1 MNKFIKKLSCFAF
14 TLLTAALISQGAAAS
29 SSAYTW
35 GFSVGASAELSGTTS
50 KDSSKSSSSVAS
62 NLSGNNIKILTD
74 SNKDTAINIKG
85 SNLYARGDIH
95 LSTHNLFMEASQD
108 SYEAKQSSKTISGR
122 VSATMYGGGGGSAGL
137 DYSKSNMKEES
148 LSHNN
153 AKVYAGHNIY
163 ALASN
168 DALIKGANLR
178 ADNALALKVGHDL
191 SLASLRD
198 SYNYNSK
205 SSSIGAGIGI
215 SGTKTNSD
223 PDNPYDIGNNIV
235 RYSNSKLSSINA
247 NYFRSKSSTMVKQ
260 TVLSSITAKELN
272 IEVGANTDLK
282 GSLIAAG
289 YYDESGNFI
298 DNGKLRLKTDSL
310 TFSNLS
316 NTRYD
321 KSNSLSIGTNYA
333 FKDPQQEG
341 ESGSKD
347 GGSKDKESKGTE
359 SKESAR
365 LKQDDLSAEH
375 IQNTIKSIKEKV
387 AKEDSKNFS
396 SSSVSL
402 SRSHSVRLDK
412 TLATVGRGN
421 LIINNEA
428 GSDELSRLNR
438 DTAKIQKDI
447 VNSNLYSSAKADID
461 HRFFSQDGR
470 DQIKKE
476 LLLLTDALSNHMP
489 SKNSKNAFERTIAK
503 GLNFL
508 GTCSLGLIPS
518 EDNNGGLL
526 ANIGAIV
533 TGDPKFKILGNPKSK
548 RAFVN
553 GILTEE
559 EEALRQA
566 KGAFESDNIK
576 VYSNPTRGFIP
587 DLVESIWD
595 IFGWRSGLSRQI
607 EYEMSKNPD
616 DINILLSQANPL
628 AKRYSKNNKNTINI
642 GTPLGMELGKH
653 TINDPRDPV
662 NDLRNIFKSD
672 FWSAIENDRNPF
684 YDHHVGTYTDKI
696 GQKHQEVQDAIQ
708 NIIEE
713 RKKK

>member
-1 MNKFIKKLSCFAF
+1 MNKCLKLIV
-14 TLLTAALISQGAAAS
+14 ALFCVNIIAAS
-29 SSAYTW
+29 LLKAN
-35 GFSVGASAELSGTTS
+35 
-50 KDSSKSSSSVAS
+50 
-62 NLSGNNIKILTD
+62 NLVSY
-74 SNKDTAINIKG
+74 KG
-85 SNLYARGDIH
+85 
-95 LSTHNLFMEASQD
+95 
-108 SYEAKQSSKTISGR
+108 
-122 VSATMYGGGGGSAGL
+122 
-137 DYSKSNMKEES
+137 
-148 LSHNN
+148 
-153 AKVYAGHNIY
+153 
-163 ALASN
+163 
-168 DALIKGANLR
+168 
-178 ADNALALKVGHDL
+178 
-191 SLASLRD
+191 
-198 SYNYNSK
+198 
-205 SSSIGAGIGI
+205 
-215 SGTKTNSD
+215 
-223 PDNPYDIGNNIV
+223 
-235 RYSNSKLSSINA
+235 SKLSSINA
-247 NYFRSKSSTMVKQ
+247 NYSRSKSSTMVKQ
-260 TVLSSITAKELN
+260 TVLSSITAKELD

-298 DNGKLRLKTDSL
+298 DNGKLRLKTNTL

-321 KSNSLSIGTNYA
+321 KSNSLSIGANYA

-341 ESGSKD
+341 GSKHSD
-347 GGSKDKESKGTE
+347 SQASDSKNAEA
-359 SKESAR
+359 KESAR

-402 SRSHSVRLDK
+402 SRSHSVRLNK

-461 HRFFSQDGR
+461 YRFFSQDGR

-476 LLLLTDALSNHMP
+476 LLLLTDSLSNHMP
-489 SKNSKNAFERTIAK
+489 SKNSNNAFERTIAK

-518 EDNNGGLL
+518 EENNGGLL

-533 TGDPKFKILGNPKSK
+533 TGDPKFKILGNPESK

-559 EEALRQA
+559 DEALKQA

-672 FWSAIENDRNPF
+672 FWSAINRGENPF
-684 YDHHVGTYTDKI
+684 YEHHVGTYTDEI
-696 GQKHQEVQDAIQ
+696 GQKHQEVQDAIR

-713 RKKK
+713 RRKR

>member
-1 MNKFIKKLSCFAF
+1 MKINMNKCLKLIV
-14 TLLTAALISQGAAAS
+14 ALFCINIMAAS
-29 SSAYTW
+29 
-35 GFSVGASAELSGTTS
+35 
-50 KDSSKSSSSVAS
+50 
-62 NLSGNNIKILTD
+62 
-74 SNKDTAINIKG
+74 
-85 SNLYARGDIH
+85 
-95 LSTHNLFMEASQD
+95 
-108 SYEAKQSSKTISGR
+108 
-122 VSATMYGGGGGSAGL
+122 
-137 DYSKSNMKEES
+137 
-148 LSHNN
+148 
-153 AKVYAGHNIY
+153 
-163 ALASN
+163 
-168 DALIKGANLR
+168 
-178 ADNALALKVGHDL
+178 LK
-191 SLASLRD
+191 A
-198 SYNYNSK
+198 
-205 SSSIGAGIGI
+205 
-215 SGTKTNSD
+215 
-223 PDNPYDIGNNIV
+223 NNIV

-247 NYFRSKSSTMVKQ
+247 NYSRSKSSTTVKQ

-272 IEVGANTDLK
+272 IEVGSNTDLK

-289 YYDESGNFI
+289 YYDENGNFI
-298 DNGKLRLKTDSL
+298 DNGKLRLKTDTL

-321 KSNSLSIGTNYA
+321 KSNSLSIGANYA

-341 ESGSKD
+341 GSKHSD
-347 GGSKDKESKGTE
+347 SQAKDSRSTE
-359 SKESAR
+359 SKDSAR

-402 SRSHSVRLDK
+402 SRSHSVRLNK

-476 LLLLTDALSNHMP
+476 LLLLTDSLSNHMP

-508 GTCSLGLIPS
+508 GTYSLGLIPS
-518 EDNNGGLL
+518 DENNGGLL

-553 GILTEE
+553 GILTDKDNAKE
-559 EEALRQA
+559 QA
-566 KGAFESDNIK
+566 RYMVGEDYK
-576 VYSNPTRGFIP
+576 VLYNPSRGFLP
-587 DLVESIWD
+587 DLLESLID
-595 IFGWRSGLSRQI
+595 MLPFTAGIARQVGHEMQNNKDVRYVGFSQGSLI
-607 EYEMSKNPD
+607 TNSAKKYENLDGKNMVFVGTPFFTNPD
-616 DINILLSQANPL
+616 GGVVINSSLDPL
-628 AKRYSKNNKNTINI
+628 
-642 GTPLGMELGKH
+642 H
-653 TINDPRDPV
+653 
-662 NDLRNIFKSD
+662 
-672 FWSAIENDRNPF
+672 NPF
-684 YDHHVGTYTDKI
+684 LVFHPKSWIERYYGEGKARPILYEHIWSPHYNGVI
-696 GQKHQEVQDAIQ
+696 NRIP
-708 NIIEE
+708 IEE
-713 RKKK
+713 QK

>member
-1 MNKFIKKLSCFAF
+1 MKLIV
-14 TLLTAALISQGAAAS
+14 ALFCVNIMAAS
-29 SSAYTW
+29 LLKAN
-35 GFSVGASAELSGTTS
+35 
-50 KDSSKSSSSVAS
+50 
-62 NLSGNNIKILTD
+62 NLVSY
-74 SNKDTAINIKG
+74 KG
-85 SNLYARGDIH
+85 
-95 LSTHNLFMEASQD
+95 
-108 SYEAKQSSKTISGR
+108 
-122 VSATMYGGGGGSAGL
+122 
-137 DYSKSNMKEES
+137 
-148 LSHNN
+148 
-153 AKVYAGHNIY
+153 
-163 ALASN
+163 
-168 DALIKGANLR
+168 
-178 ADNALALKVGHDL
+178 
-191 SLASLRD
+191 
-198 SYNYNSK
+198 
-205 SSSIGAGIGI
+205 
-215 SGTKTNSD
+215 
-223 PDNPYDIGNNIV
+223 
-235 RYSNSKLSSINA
+235 SKLSSINA
-247 NYFRSKSSTMVKQ
+247 NYSRSKSSTMVKQ

-272 IEVGANTDLK
+272 IEVGSNTDLK

-298 DNGKLRLKTDSL
+298 DNGKLRLKTDTL

-333 FKDPQQEG
+333 FKDPQQGEG
-341 ESGSKD
+341 SGSKD
-347 GGSKDKESKGTE
+347 GGSQASDSKNAEAKEND
-359 SKESAR
+359 R

-489 SKNSKNAFERTIAK
+489 SENSNNAFERTIAK

-518 EDNNGGLL
+518 EENNGGLL

-553 GILTEE
+553 GILTDEDN
-559 EEALRQA
+559 AKDQA
-566 KGAFESDNIK
+566 RYMVGKDYK
-576 VYSNPTRGFIP
+576 VLYNPSRGFLP
-587 DLVESIWD
+587 DLLESLADMLPFTTGIAKQVGHEIKND
-595 IFGWRSGLSRQI
+595 NVVIGHSQGSAILNSGLENFDKHPKKTI
-607 EYEMSKNPD
+607 VTAH
-616 DINILLSQANPL
+616 L
-628 AKRYSKNNKNTINI
+628 KR
-642 GTPLGMELGKH
+642 
-653 TINDPRDPV
+653 
-662 NDLRNIFKSD
+662 
-672 FWSAIENDRNPF
+672 
-684 YDHHVGTYTDKI
+684 
-696 GQKHQEVQDAIQ
+696 
-708 NIIEE
+708 
-713 RKKK
+713 

>member
-1 MNKFIKKLSCFAF
+1 
-14 TLLTAALISQGAAAS
+14 
-29 SSAYTW
+29 
-35 GFSVGASAELSGTTS
+35 
-50 KDSSKSSSSVAS
+50 
-62 NLSGNNIKILTD
+62 
-74 SNKDTAINIKG
+74 
-85 SNLYARGDIH
+85 
-95 LSTHNLFMEASQD
+95 
-108 SYEAKQSSKTISGR
+108 
-122 VSATMYGGGGGSAGL
+122 
-137 DYSKSNMKEES
+137 
-148 LSHNN
+148 
-153 AKVYAGHNIY
+153 
-163 ALASN
+163 
-168 DALIKGANLR
+168 
-178 ADNALALKVGHDL
+178 
-191 SLASLRD
+191 
-198 SYNYNSK
+198 
-205 SSSIGAGIGI
+205 
-215 SGTKTNSD
+215 
-223 PDNPYDIGNNIV
+223 
-235 RYSNSKLSSINA
+235 
-247 NYFRSKSSTMVKQ
+247 MVKQ
-260 TVLSSITAKELN
+260 TVLSSITAKQLN

-289 YYDESGNFI
+289 YYDENGNFI
-298 DNGKLRLKTDSL
+298 DNGKLRLKTDTL

-333 FKDPQQEG
+333 FKDPQQGGGNKEG
-341 ESGSKD
+341 ESAQA
-347 GGSKDKESKGTE
+347 KENKSAE
-359 SKESAR
+359 AKESAR

-489 SKNSKNAFERTIAK
+489 SKNSKNAFERTVAK

>member
-1 MNKFIKKLSCFAF
+1 MKINMNKCLKLIV
-14 TLLTAALISQGAAAS
+14 ALFCVNIMAAS
-29 SSAYTW
+29 LLKAN
-35 GFSVGASAELSGTTS
+35 
-50 KDSSKSSSSVAS
+50 
-62 NLSGNNIKILTD
+62 NLVSY
-74 SNKDTAINIKG
+74 KG
-85 SNLYARGDIH
+85 
-95 LSTHNLFMEASQD
+95 
-108 SYEAKQSSKTISGR
+108 
-122 VSATMYGGGGGSAGL
+122 
-137 DYSKSNMKEES
+137 
-148 LSHNN
+148 
-153 AKVYAGHNIY
+153 
-163 ALASN
+163 
-168 DALIKGANLR
+168 
-178 ADNALALKVGHDL
+178 
-191 SLASLRD
+191 
-198 SYNYNSK
+198 
-205 SSSIGAGIGI
+205 
-215 SGTKTNSD
+215 
-223 PDNPYDIGNNIV
+223 
-235 RYSNSKLSSINA
+235 SKLSSINA
-247 NYFRSKSSTMVKQ
+247 NYSRSKSSTMVKQ

-289 YYDESGNFI
+289 YYDENGNFI
-298 DNGKLRLKTDSL
+298 DNGKLRLKTNTL

-321 KSNSLSIGTNYA
+321 KSNSLSIGANYA
-333 FKDPQQEG
+333 FKDPQQGEG
-341 ESGSKD
+341 SGSKD
-347 GGSKDKESKGTE
+347 GGSEDKASTSGSNVFGSNQMSGIQTSGSIGQSGT
-359 SKESAR
+359 SLQDKKSNR

-489 SKNSKNAFERTIAK
+489 SKNSNNAFERNIAK

-518 EDNNGGLL
+518 EENNGGLL

-548 RAFVN
+548 NAFVN

-559 EEALRQA
+559 KAALDQA
-566 KGAFESDNIK
+566 KGAFESDNVK
-576 VYSNPTRGFIP
+576 VYSNPTRGGIP

-684 YDHHVGTYTDKI
+684 YDHHVGTYTDKN
-696 GQKHQEVQDAIQ
+696 GKKHQEVQDAIR

-713 RKKK
+713 RRKK

>member
-1 MNKFIKKLSCFAF
+1 MNKCLKLIV
-14 TLLTAALISQGAAAS
+14 ALFCVNIMAAS
-29 SSAYTW
+29 LLKAN
-35 GFSVGASAELSGTTS
+35 
-50 KDSSKSSSSVAS
+50 
-62 NLSGNNIKILTD
+62 NLVSY
-74 SNKDTAINIKG
+74 KG
-85 SNLYARGDIH
+85 
-95 LSTHNLFMEASQD
+95 
-108 SYEAKQSSKTISGR
+108 
-122 VSATMYGGGGGSAGL
+122 
-137 DYSKSNMKEES
+137 
-148 LSHNN
+148 
-153 AKVYAGHNIY
+153 
-163 ALASN
+163 
-168 DALIKGANLR
+168 
-178 ADNALALKVGHDL
+178 
-191 SLASLRD
+191 
-198 SYNYNSK
+198 
-205 SSSIGAGIGI
+205 
-215 SGTKTNSD
+215 
-223 PDNPYDIGNNIV
+223 
-235 RYSNSKLSSINA
+235 SKLSSINA
-247 NYFRSKSSTMVKQ
+247 NYSRSKSSTMVKQ

-298 DNGKLRLKTDSL
+298 DNGKLRLKTDTL

-341 ESGSKD
+341 GSKHSD
-347 GGSKDKESKGTE
+347 SQASDSKNAQSKESKNAE
-359 SKESAR
+359 AKENDR

-412 TLATVGRGN
+412 TLATVGCGN

-489 SKNSKNAFERTIAK
+489 SKNSKNAFERTVAK

-518 EDNNGGLL
+518 EENNVGLL
-526 ANIGAIV
+526 ANIGAII

-553 GILTEE
+553 GILTDKDNAKE
-559 EEALRQA
+559 QA
-566 KGAFESDNIK
+566 RYMVGEDYK
-576 VYSNPTRGFIP
+576 VLYNPSRGFLP
-587 DLVESIWD
+587 DLLESLADMLPFTTGIAKQV
-595 IFGWRSGLSRQI
+595 G
-607 EYEMSKNPD
+607 YEMQNNKDVRYVGFSQGSLITNSAKKYENLDGKNMVFVGTPFFTNPD
-616 DINILLSQANPL
+616 GGVVINSSLDPL
-628 AKRYSKNNKNTINI
+628 
-642 GTPLGMELGKH
+642 H
-653 TINDPRDPV
+653 
-662 NDLRNIFKSD
+662 
-672 FWSAIENDRNPF
+672 NPF
-684 YDHHVGTYTDKI
+684 LVFHPKSWIERYYGEGKARPILYEHIWSPHYNGVI
-696 GQKHQEVQDAIQ
+696 NRIP
-708 NIIEE
+708 IEE
-713 RKKK
+713 QK

>member
-1 MNKFIKKLSCFAF
+1 MNKCLKLIV
-14 TLLTAALISQGAAAS
+14 ALFCVNIMAAS
-29 SSAYTW
+29 LLKAN
-35 GFSVGASAELSGTTS
+35 
-50 KDSSKSSSSVAS
+50 
-62 NLSGNNIKILTD
+62 NLVSY
-74 SNKDTAINIKG
+74 KG
-85 SNLYARGDIH
+85 
-95 LSTHNLFMEASQD
+95 
-108 SYEAKQSSKTISGR
+108 
-122 VSATMYGGGGGSAGL
+122 
-137 DYSKSNMKEES
+137 
-148 LSHNN
+148 
-153 AKVYAGHNIY
+153 
-163 ALASN
+163 
-168 DALIKGANLR
+168 
-178 ADNALALKVGHDL
+178 
-191 SLASLRD
+191 
-198 SYNYNSK
+198 
-205 SSSIGAGIGI
+205 
-215 SGTKTNSD
+215 
-223 PDNPYDIGNNIV
+223 
-235 RYSNSKLSSINA
+235 SKLSSINA
-247 NYFRSKSSTMVKQ
+247 NYSRSKSSTMVKQ

-272 IEVGANTDLK
+272 IEVGSNTDLK

-321 KSNSLSIGTNYA
+321 KSNSLSIGANYA
-333 FKDPQQEG
+333 FKDPQQG
-341 ESGSKD
+341 GSGSKD
-347 GGSKDKESKGTE
+347 GGSQASDSKNAEAKEND
-359 SKESAR
+359 R

-489 SKNSKNAFERTIAK
+489 SENSNNAFERTIAK

-518 EDNNGGLL
+518 EENNGGLL

-553 GILTEE
+553 GILTDEDN
-559 EEALRQA
+559 AKDQA
-566 KGAFESDNIK
+566 RYMVGKDYK
-576 VYSNPTRGFIP
+576 VLYNPSRGFLP
-587 DLVESIWD
+587 DLLESLADMLPFTTGIAKQVGHEIKND
-595 IFGWRSGLSRQI
+595 NVVIGHSQGSAILNSGL
-607 EYEMSKNPD
+607 ENFDKHP
-616 DINILLSQANPL
+616 
-628 AKRYSKNNKNTINI
+628 KKTIYA
-642 GTPLGMELGKH
+642 GTPFNIQFGEN
-653 TINDPRDPV
+653 TYNYEY
-662 NDLRNIFKSD
+662 DLVSHPSAIIMPT
-672 FWSAIENDRNPF
+672 FWSNVINGVKIKYNDYTYKIHNPF
-684 YDHHVGTYTDKI
+684 YINHVYPYND
-696 GQKHQEVQDAIQ
+696 
-708 NIIEE
+708 IINRFNKEN
-713 RKKK
+713 K

>member
-1 MNKFIKKLSCFAF
+1 
-14 TLLTAALISQGAAAS
+14 
-29 SSAYTW
+29 
-35 GFSVGASAELSGTTS
+35 
-50 KDSSKSSSSVAS
+50 
-62 NLSGNNIKILTD
+62 
-74 SNKDTAINIKG
+74 AINIKG

-108 SYEAKQSSKTISGR
+108 SYEAKQSSKTVSGR

-247 NYFRSKSSTMVKQ
+247 NYSRSKSSTTVKQ
-260 TVLSSITAKELN
+260 TVLSSITAKQLD

-333 FKDPQQEG
+333 FKDPQQERGNKEG
-341 ESGSKD
+341 ESAQS
-347 GGSKDKESKGTE
+347 KESKNSE

-365 LKQDDLSAEH
+365 LKQEDLSAEH
-375 IQNTIKSIKEKV
+375 IQNTVKSIRERV

-402 SRSHSVRLDK
+402 SRSYSVRLDK

-461 HRFFSQDGR
+461 HRFFRHRGD
-470 DQIKKE
+470 
-476 LLLLTDALSNHMP
+476 
-489 SKNSKNAFERTIAK
+489 
-503 GLNFL
+503 FL
-508 GTCSLGLIPS
+508 ESL
-518 EDNNGGLL
+518 
-526 ANIGAIV
+526 
-533 TGDPKFKILGNPKSK
+533 KS
-548 RAFVN
+548 
-553 GILTEE
+553 
-559 EEALRQA
+559 
-566 KGAFESDNIK
+566 
-576 VYSNPTRGFIP
+576 
-587 DLVESIWD
+587 W
-595 IFGWRSGLSRQI
+595 
-607 EYEMSKNPD
+607 
-616 DINILLSQANPL
+616 
-628 AKRYSKNNKNTINI
+628 
-642 GTPLGMELGKH
+642 
-653 TINDPRDPV
+653 
-662 NDLRNIFKSD
+662 
-672 FWSAIENDRNPF
+672 
-684 YDHHVGTYTDKI
+684 
-696 GQKHQEVQDAIQ
+696 
-708 NIIEE
+708 
-713 RKKK
+713 

>member
-1 MNKFIKKLSCFAF
+1 MKINMNKCLKLIV
-14 TLLTAALISQGAAAS
+14 ALFCVNIMAAS
-29 SSAYTW
+29 
-35 GFSVGASAELSGTTS
+35 
-50 KDSSKSSSSVAS
+50 
-62 NLSGNNIKILTD
+62 
-74 SNKDTAINIKG
+74 
-85 SNLYARGDIH
+85 
-95 LSTHNLFMEASQD
+95 
-108 SYEAKQSSKTISGR
+108 
-122 VSATMYGGGGGSAGL
+122 
-137 DYSKSNMKEES
+137 
-148 LSHNN
+148 
-153 AKVYAGHNIY
+153 
-163 ALASN
+163 
-168 DALIKGANLR
+168 
-178 ADNALALKVGHDL
+178 LK
-191 SLASLRD
+191 A
-198 SYNYNSK
+198 
-205 SSSIGAGIGI
+205 
-215 SGTKTNSD
+215 
-223 PDNPYDIGNNIV
+223 NNIV

-247 NYFRSKSSTMVKQ
+247 NYSRSKSSTTVKQ

-272 IEVGANTDLK
+272 IEVGSNTDLK

-298 DNGKLRLKTDSL
+298 DNGKLRLKTNTL

-321 KSNSLSIGTNYA
+321 KSNSLSIGANYA

-341 ESGSKD
+341 GNKEGESAQA
-347 GGSKDKESKGTE
+347 KENKSAE
-359 SKESAR
+359 AKESAR
-365 LKQDDLSAEH
+365 LKQDDLNAEH

-438 DTAKIQKDI
+438 DTAQIQKDI

-489 SKNSKNAFERTIAK
+489 SENSNNAFERTIAK

-518 EDNNGGLL
+518 EENNGGLL
-526 ANIGAIV
+526 ANIGAIA
-533 TGDPKFKILGNPKSK
+533 TGDPKFKILGNPESK

-553 GILTEE
+553 GILTDEKA
-559 EEALRQA
+559 ALDQA
-566 KGAFESDNIK
+566 KGAFESDNVK
-576 VYSNPTRGFIP
+576 VYSNPTRGGIP

-672 FWSAIENDRNPF
+672 FWSAINRGENPF
-684 YDHHVGTYTDKI
+684 YEHHVGTYTDKI

-713 RKKK
+713 RRKR